1 MVRRWPLFSLPV
13 SSVLLVGLHSHRGY
27 SLGFPK
33 TYLPRQS
40 TWFTTTYSGLV
51 KRGLSAMTTR
61 VDECVGVDRDI
72 MEWDLLMLSEDWPMG
87 GGLSGG
93 VSET

>member
-1 MVRRWPLFSLPV
+1 
-13 SSVLLVGLHSHRGY
+13 
-27 SLGFPK
+27 
-33 TYLPRQS
+33 
-40 TWFTTTYSGLV
+40 
-51 KRGLSAMTTR
+51 MTTR